1 MGKTGLSPVHYA
13 GLEDVQ
19 AAPVVARLLNEAKPG
34 AKTVIVTSSQGAAAS
49 FAKQLAFFI
58 GTIPFVLPEDDPP
71 FLRTVA
77 RSREADTARL
87 LALTAMTAGGAVI
100 VCPVSAAI
108 KDICGP
114 ETFASSM
121 TVIGDGSPISRDDL
135 IKRLAGTGYRRV
147 PYTENPGEFSARGD
161 IVDVFPLNHDEP
173 YRLSYFDTEIESIRP
188 FDPETQMSTAIGD
201 GFAIAPAEE
210 PEPEGLCLSDWLDD
224 DGSLIC
230 LDPARILR
238 TLELRETEAV
248 HDYESLAEKGEATEG
263 DWDAYRGQT
272 DWESCLRR
280 ARSYFFT
287 PDGKLPDGETYDS
300 KKTIKYEARHTA
312 TLYGQLDLLS
322 AEIKS
327 YLRRGFD
334 VTIVCATDERM
345 ALLLEFAGQEGLSE
359 KIRFSAGE
367 LSAGVE
373 LTSDKAVW
381 LCDSDIFKSGKKS
394 RRQKLKGHEK
404 ISAFTDIEKGD
415 YVVHEKYGFGVYR
428 GIKTIETYGSKCDY
442 LAIAYAGKDVLYL
455 PAWQLDRVQKYIG
468 GGERRPRLSKLGSDD
483 WAKTKSRVRAEI
495 LEYASELIR
504 LAAERRLAPGYAFSP
519 DNIWQKDFDDR
530 FPFEP
535 TPDQLRCF
543 DAVRGDM
550 ENPWPMDRL
559 ICGDVGYGKT
569 EVALRA
575 VFKCVQDGMQA
586 AILVPTTILAAQHF
600 RTFSDRFSDFPVRVE
615 MLSRFVNGTEAAKI
629 TDGIKNGD
637 VDVVIGTHALL
648 SKKILFKN
656 LGLLVID
663 EEQRFGVRHKERIR
677 SMRAGVDVLTLSA
690 TPIPRTLNMSLLGLK
705 DMELIEDPPEDRYP
719 VRTYVSE
726 ERPDV
731 IAEALRR
738 EIDRGGQAY
747 VVYNRIEGID
757 RAYEQLRALIPQA
770 RIGVC
775 HAKMSERMIEEIM
788 QDFYEN
794 NFEVL
799 LSTTIIESGL
809 DIPNVNTIV
818 ILDAD
823 RLGLTQLYQ
832 LRGRV
837 GRTNRI
843 AFAYLMYRRDKVLTE
858 TAEKRLR
865 TIREFTE
872 FGSGFKIAMK
882 DLELRG
888 AGSLLGVSQH
898 GHMASVG
905 YEMYCRLLDEAV
917 RKLESGKAPS
927 SHDGENECR
936 IDMEGTAV
944 IPAGYIEDEVVKLQA
959 YKRISAVRDEESKEA
974 VLTEF
979 RDRFGSVPDSV
990 QTLVHAAWLRHLG
1003 EQAGISDI
1011 KFEGHR
1017 VVFIYSEVPEKLMK
1031 RVFHASERSHRG
1043 GATLEAD
1050 MRDVPRLKLTLPAG
1064 ASENELFR
1072 AAIEV
1077 LQALRV

>member
-1 MGKTGLSPVHYA
+1 
-13 GLEDVQ
+13 
-19 AAPVVARLLNEAKPG
+19 
-34 AKTVIVTSSQGAAAS
+34 
-49 FAKQLAFFI
+49 
-58 GTIPFVLPEDDPP
+58 
-71 FLRTVA
+71 
-77 RSREADTARL
+77 
-87 LALTAMTAGGAVI
+87 
-100 VCPVSAAI
+100 
-108 KDICGP
+108 
-114 ETFASSM
+114 
-121 TVIGDGSPISRDDL
+121 
-135 IKRLAGTGYRRV
+135 
-147 PYTENPGEFSARGD
+147 
-161 IVDVFPLNHDEP
+161 
-173 YRLSYFDTEIESIRP
+173 
-188 FDPETQMSTAIGD
+188 
-201 GFAIAPAEE
+201 
-210 PEPEGLCLSDWLDD
+210 
-224 DGSLIC
+224 
-230 LDPARILR
+230 
-238 TLELRETEAV
+238 
-248 HDYESLAEKGEATEG
+248 
-263 DWDAYRGQT
+263 
-272 DWESCLRR
+272 
-280 ARSYFFT
+280 
-287 PDGKLPDGETYDS
+287 
-300 KKTIKYEARHTA
+300 
-312 TLYGQLDLLS
+312 
-322 AEIKS
+322 
-327 YLRRGFD
+327 
-334 VTIVCATDERM
+334 
-345 ALLLEFAGQEGLSE
+345 
-359 KIRFSAGE
+359 
-367 LSAGVE
+367 
-373 LTSDKAVW
+373 
-381 LCDSDIFKSGKKS
+381 
-394 RRQKLKGHEK
+394 
-404 ISAFTDIEKGD
+404 
-415 YVVHEKYGFGVYR
+415 
-428 GIKTIETYGSKCDY
+428 
-442 LAIAYAGKDVLYL
+442 
-455 PAWQLDRVQKYIG
+455 
-468 GGERRPRLSKLGSDD
+468 
-483 WAKTKSRVRAEI
+483 
-495 LEYASELIR
+495 
-504 LAAERRLAPGYAFSP
+504 
-519 DNIWQKDFDDR
+519 
-530 FPFEP
+530 
-535 TPDQLRCF
+535 
-543 DAVRGDM
+543 
-550 ENPWPMDRL
+550 
-559 ICGDVGYGKT
+559 
-569 EVALRA
+569 
-575 VFKCVQDGMQA
+575 
-586 AILVPTTILAAQHF
+586 
-600 RTFSDRFSDFPVRVE
+600 
-615 MLSRFVNGTEAAKI
+615 
-629 TDGIKNGD
+629 
-637 VDVVIGTHALL
+637 
-648 SKKILFKN
+648 
-656 LGLLVID
+656 
-663 EEQRFGVRHKERIR
+663 
-677 SMRAGVDVLTLSA
+677 
-690 TPIPRTLNMSLLGLK
+690 
-705 DMELIEDPPEDRYP
+705 
-719 VRTYVSE
+719 
-726 ERPDV
+726 
-731 IAEALRR
+731 
-738 EIDRGGQAY
+738 
-747 VVYNRIEGID
+747 
-757 RAYEQLRALIPQA
+757 
-770 RIGVC
+770 
-775 HAKMSERMIEEIM
+775 MIEEIM